1 MKNLVIN
8 KEDCSAIMDSVH
20 GMMALCFACGL
31 IFWGIFGAW
40 ISSRALAKQ
49 LKEQIKNIEQES
61 D

>member
-1 MKNLVIN
+1 M
-8 KEDCSAIMDSVH
+8 EDCSAIMDSVH

-31 IFWGIFGAW
+31 IFGGIFGAW